1 MPLVYQQDI
10 NEDAKIGVWHITESE
25 DFFLESVFPQKE
37 INHPHKRLQHL
48 AGRYLL
54 KKIGKDF
61 PLDSIKANSSGKPYL
76 ENQNCHFSISHC
88 GDYAAVIISDHSN
101 VGIDIEKANQKI
113 EKIKNKF
120 SSIQE
125 LELFA
130 TNSINVIESLTMIWS
145 IKEALYK
152 WYGAGM
158 IDFKKHLCIEKIQYN
173 NDFIITECTIRKDLE
188 ISVSTVTK
196 KIDGYV
202 LTYVVKGKNVNHRF
216 SD

>member
-1 MPLVYQQDI
+1 MPLVYQQNI
-10 NEDAKIGVWHITESE
+10 NETAKIGVWHITESE

-48 AGRYLL
+48 VGRYLL

-61 PLDSIKANSSGKPYL
+61 PLDLIKANSSGKPYL
-76 ENQNCHFSISHC
+76 ENENCHFSISHC
-88 GDYAAVIISDHSN
+88 GDYAAAIISEHSN

-130 TNSINVIESLTMIWS
+130 NHAIDQIDSLTMIWS
-145 IKEALYK
+145 IKEAMYK
-152 WYGAGM
+152 WYGRSM
-158 IDFKKHLCIEKIQYN
+158 IDFKKHLCIERIQLNDDFILTECVIKKN
-173 NDFIITECTIRKDLE
+173 ND
-188 ISVSTVTK
+188 ISVSAVTMM
-196 KIDGYV
+196 IDGNV
-202 LTYVVKGKNVNHRF
+202 LTYIEKAI
-216 SD
+216 

>member
-1 MPLVYQQDI
+1 MPLVYQQNI
-10 NEDAKIGVWHITESE
+10 NETAKIGVWHITESE

-61 PLDSIKANSSGKPYL
+61 PLDSIKVNSSGKPYL

-88 GDYAAVIISDHSN
+88 GDYAAVIISEHSN

-120 SSIQE
+120 STIQE

-130 TNSINVIESLTMIWS
+130 NHAIDQIDSLTMIWS
-145 IKEALYK
+145 IKEAMYK
-152 WYGAGM
+152 WYGRSM
-158 IDFKKHLCIEKIQYN
+158 IDFKKHLCIERIQLNDDFILTECVIKKN
-173 NDFIITECTIRKDLE
+173 ND
-188 ISVSTVTK
+188 ISVSAVTMM
-196 KIDGYV
+196 IDGNV
-202 LTYVVKGKNVNHRF
+202 LTYIEKAI
-216 SD
+216 

>member
-1 MPLVYQQDI
+1 MPLVYQQNI
-10 NEDAKIGVWHITESE
+10 NETAKIGVWHITESE

-61 PLDSIKANSSGKPYL
+61 PLDLIKANSSGKPYL
-76 ENQNCHFSISHC
+76 ENENCHFSISHC
-88 GDYAAVIISDHSN
+88 GDYAAVIISDQSN

-130 TNSINVIESLTMIWS
+130 NHAIDQIDSLTMIWS
-145 IKEALYK
+145 IKEAMYK
-152 WYGAGM
+152 WYGRSM
-158 IDFKKHLCIEKIQYN
+158 IDFKKHLCIERIQLIDDFILTECVIKKN
-173 NDFIITECTIRKDLE
+173 ND
-188 ISVSTVTK
+188 ISVSAVTMM
-196 KIDGYV
+196 IDGYV
-202 LTYVVKGKNVNHRF
+202 LTYIEKAI
-216 SD
+216 

>member
-1 MPLVYQQDI
+1 MPLVYQQNI
-10 NEDAKIGVWHITESE
+10 NETAKIGVWHITESE

-54 KKIGKDF
+54 KKISPDF
-61 PLDSIKANSSGKPYL
+61 PLNLIKVNSAGKPYL
-76 ENQNCHFSISHC
+76 ENGNCHFSISHS

-125 LELFA
+125 LELF
-130 TNSINVIESLTMIWS
+130 TNHAIDQIDSLTMIWS

-152 WYGAGM
+152 WYGISM
-158 IDFKKHLCIEKIQYN
+158 IDFKKHLCIERIQLIDDFILTECIIKKN
-173 NDFIITECTIRKDLE
+173 NDIFVS
-188 ISVSTVTK
+188 SVTMM
-196 KIDGYV
+196 IDGNV
-202 LTYVVKGKNVNHRF
+202 LTYIEKTI
-216 SD
+216 

>member
-1 MPLVYQQDI
+1 MPLVYQQNI
-10 NEDAKIGVWHITESE
+10 NETAKIGVWHITESE

-61 PLDSIKANSSGKPYL
+61 PLDSIKVNSSGKPYL
-76 ENQNCHFSISHC
+76 ENENCHFSISHC
-88 GDYAAVIISDHSN
+88 GDYAAVIISEHSN

-120 SSIQE
+120 STIQE

-130 TNSINVIESLTMIWS
+130 NHAIDQIDSLTMIWS
-145 IKEALYK
+145 IKEAMYK
-152 WYGAGM
+152 WYGRSM
-158 IDFKKHLCIEKIQYN
+158 IDFKNHLCIERIQLNEDFILTECVIKKN
-173 NDFIITECTIRKDLE
+173 ND
-188 ISVSTVTK
+188 ISVSAVTMM
-196 KIDGYV
+196 IDGYV
-202 LTYVVKGKNVNHRF
+202 LTYIEKAI
-216 SD
+216 

>member
-1 MPLVYQQDI
+1 MPLVYQQNI
-10 NEDAKIGVWHITESE
+10 NETAKIGVWHITESE

-61 PLDSIKANSSGKPYL
+61 PLDSIKVNSSGKPYL
-76 ENQNCHFSISHC
+76 ENENCHFSISHC
-88 GDYAAVIISDHSN
+88 GDYAAAIISEHSN

-120 SSIQE
+120 STIQE

-130 TNSINVIESLTMIWS
+130 NHAIDQIDSLTMIWS
-145 IKEALYK
+145 IKEAMYK
-152 WYGAGM
+152 WYGRSM
-158 IDFKKHLCIEKIQYN
+158 IDFKKHLCIERIQLID
-173 NDFIITECTIRKDLE
+173 DFYLE
-188 ISVSTVTK
+188 I
-196 KIDGYV
+196 IGI
-202 LTYVVKGKNVNHRF
+202 N
-216 SD
+216 

>member
-1 MPLVYQQDI
+1 MPLVYQQNI
-10 NEDAKIGVWHITESE
+10 NETAKIGVWHITESE

-37 INHPHKRLQHL
+37 INHSHKRLQHL

-61 PLDSIKANSSGKPYL
+61 PLDLIKANSSGKPYL
-76 ENQNCHFSISHC
+76 ENENCHFSISHC
-88 GDYAAVIISDHSN
+88 GDYAAVIISDQSN

-130 TNSINVIESLTMIWS
+130 NHAIDQIDSLTMIWS
-145 IKEALYK
+145 IKEAMYK
-152 WYGAGM
+152 WYGRSM
-158 IDFKKHLCIEKIQYN
+158 IDFKKHLCIERIQLNEDFILTECVIKKN
-173 NDFIITECTIRKDLE
+173 ND
-188 ISVSTVTK
+188 ISVSAVTMM
-196 KIDGYV
+196 IDGNV
-202 LTYVVKGKNVNHRF
+202 LTYIEKAI
-216 SD
+216 

>member
-1 MPLVYQQDI
+1 MPLVYQQNI
-10 NEDAKIGVWHITESE
+10 NETTKIGVWHITESE

-61 PLDSIKANSSGKPYL
+61 PLDSIKVNSSGKPYL
-76 ENQNCHFSISHC
+76 ENENCHFSISHC
-88 GDYAAVIISDHSN
+88 GDYVAVIISDQSN

-125 LELFA
+125 LELF
-130 TNSINVIESLTMIWS
+130 TNHAIDQIDSLTMIWS
-145 IKEALYK
+145 IKEAMYK
-152 WYGAGM
+152 WYGRSM
-158 IDFKKHLCIEKIQYN
+158 IDFKKHLCIERIQLIDDFILTECVIKKN
-173 NDFIITECTIRKDLE
+173 ND
-188 ISVSTVTK
+188 ISVSAVTMM
-196 KIDGYV
+196 IDGNV
-202 LTYVVKGKNVNHRF
+202 LTYIEKAI
-216 SD
+216 